1 MMRRRNEIRLRDLE
15 LELSADNDDSK
26 ANFFFVKYNC
36 VFISKRLSDV
46 LKKGCICLKIVCV
59 SFLHK
64 FSLERHSR
72 TKKRKKVEIKYCLLK
87 IHGGWDDDRIVDQF
101 FSGLL

>member
-1 MMRRRNEIRLRDLE
+1 MMRRRNEIRLRDFE
-15 LELSADNDDSK
+15 LELSADNDAWK
-26 ANFFFVKYNC
+26 LFFFVKYNC

-87 IHGGWDDDRIVDQF
+87 IHGGDGMMI
-101 FSGLL
+101 G